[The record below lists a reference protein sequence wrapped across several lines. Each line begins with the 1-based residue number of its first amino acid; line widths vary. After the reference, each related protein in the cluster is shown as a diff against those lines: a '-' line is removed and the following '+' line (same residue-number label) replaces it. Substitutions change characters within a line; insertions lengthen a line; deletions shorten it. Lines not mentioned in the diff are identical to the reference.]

1 MCNFEDNSGFIKYVM
16 HGLLLAMMTFM
27 APFSLADEELP
38 DKMQLRVGGYF
49 LADQSTD
56 LLVRSHGLGAT
67 INVQDLF
74 NMKEQNQV
82 FRLNG
87 FYRFTPKHSIEFSW
101 YSINN
106 SSATNEG
113 LEFEWG
119 DMNIS
124 AKGSLDTHLNTDIYK
139 INYVYSFYHSPEL
152 EAGIDIGLHITKM
165 DIGFSGSYSV
175 DGNISD
181 ATAESVKTT
190 APLPVIG
197 FRFKYNITPA
207 LSVLYATDFFFI
219 TYEQISGAMTDT
231 LVSLDYRFT
240 DHLGAGIGFN
250 STRMR
255 LLDEREDDQSIYIQ
269 HDVAGGLAYATLTF

>member
-1 MCNFEDNSGFIKYVM
+1 MNISGIKKYFL
-16 HGLLLAMMTFM
+16 HGLLLAMITFM
-27 APFSLADEELP
+27 APFSQAEEELP
-38 DKMQLRVGGYF
+38 DTFQLRVGGYF

-56 LLVRSHGLGAT
+56 LLVRSKGLGAT
-67 INVQDLF
+67 INIQDLF

-82 FRLNG
+82 FRING
-87 FYRFTPKHSIEFSW
+87 FYRFTPKHSVEFAW

-113 LEFEWG
+113 VEFEWG
-119 DMNIS
+119 DENIT
-124 AKGSLDTHLNTDIYK
+124 AKGTLDTHLNTDIYK
-139 INYVYSFYHSPEL
+139 INYVYSFYHSQEL
-152 EAGIDIGLHITKM
+152 EAGIDMGLHITKI
-165 DIGFSGSYSV
+165 DIGFSGSYEV

-197 FRFKYNITPA
+197 FRFKYNISPA

-219 TYEQISGAMTDT
+219 TYEKITGAMTDT
-231 LVSLDYRFT
+231 LVSIDYRIT

-255 LLDEREDDQSIYIQ
+255 LKDETEDDKEIYIQ
-269 HDVAGGLAYATLTF
+269 HDVAGGLVYATLTF